1 MEHILVL
8 CTINN
13 FEKSKQ
19 ISKILVDEKLAACV
33 NIIPNLTS
41 IYRWNS
47 EIVEDK
53 EFLMIIKTKKSLF
66 ESLKSRIEE
75 LHDYEV
81 PEVISFDINS
91 GLDKY
96 LNWIGEE
103 TK

>member
-1 MEHILVL
+1 MEYILVL

-66 ESLKSRIEE
+66 ESLKSRIER